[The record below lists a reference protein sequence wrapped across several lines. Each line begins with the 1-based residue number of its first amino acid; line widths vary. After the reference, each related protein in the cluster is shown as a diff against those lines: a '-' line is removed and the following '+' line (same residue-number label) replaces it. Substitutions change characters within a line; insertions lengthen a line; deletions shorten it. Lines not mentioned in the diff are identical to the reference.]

1 MATFCG
7 AFPILPGKTEAG
19 REFAKTCM
27 GPKRTEFA
35 EALKRHGVTKES
47 WFLQK
52 NPQGDM
58 MIVYFEAHD
67 VEKTF
72 EAITKSKA
80 PFDVW
85 FKQQVKSVTGLDM
98 EQPPSDEEEQ
108 APPEEI
114 VHM

>member
-1 MATFCG
+1 MTAFGG

-52 NPQGDM
+52 TPQGDM
-58 MIVYFEAHD
+58 VIVYFEADD

-72 EAITKSKA
+72 EALAKSKA

-85 FKQQVKSVTGLDM
+85 FKQQLKSVTGVDL
-98 EQPPSDEEEQ
+98 EQPSDEP
-108 APPEEI
+108 PPEEI